1 MLWKPNPTPTGL
13 QRQALPWQESQPAA
27 AQAVQAARA
36 AQEDPVPAGQERLQV
51 EEWLDRAGQV
61 AGLCDAVVE

>member
-1 MLWKPNPTPTGL
+1 MLWKPSPTLTGL
-13 QRQALPWQESQPAA
+13 QTQALPESQPAA
-27 AQAVQAARA
+27 AQTVQPVLA
-36 AQEDPVPAGQERLQV
+36 AQEDSVLAQQERQQA

>member
-1 MLWKPNPTPTGL
+1 MLWKPSPTLTGL
-13 QRQALPWQESQPAA
+13 QTQALPWQESQPAA
-27 AQAVQAARA
+27 AQTVQPALA
-36 AQEDPVPAGQERLQV
+36 AQEDSVLAGQERQQA